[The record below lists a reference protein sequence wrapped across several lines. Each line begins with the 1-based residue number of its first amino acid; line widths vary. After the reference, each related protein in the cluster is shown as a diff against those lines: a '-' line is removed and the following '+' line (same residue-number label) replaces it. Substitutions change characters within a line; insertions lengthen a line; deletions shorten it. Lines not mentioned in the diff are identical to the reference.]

1 MEWAHHVCA
10 AHIKAKETQNSV
22 THAQLHTA
30 DLLAPR
36 GNNIFSAGDPNFVV
50 EDLTPTIETDV
61 IPELLESVAAPKG
74 VRFVA
79 AKVRKITEWRHFFRL
94 HARTEIKDQ
103 SKLLTHSRHGSV
115 TVLHSDTPL
124 GRRSSPTMARTTIRR
139 ITGAQCLGRHRLTSI

>member
-50 EDLTPTIETDV
+50 EDLTPTIKTDV
-61 IPELLESVAAPKG
+61 GPELLESVAAPKG

-79 AKVRKITEWRHFFRL
+79 AKVRKITEWRHFFCL
-94 HARTEIKDQ
+94 HASTEIKDQ
-103 SKLLTHSRHGSV
+103 PKLLT
-115 TVLHSDTPL
+115 
-124 GRRSSPTMARTTIRR
+124 RS
-139 ITGAQCLGRHRLTSI
+139 